1 VTRLDHS
8 SWFASAARV
17 LAEQEA
23 QKLRIDALCQ
33 ASGVTKGLLYH
44 HFRHLTEFK
53 AEFTA
58 HLYNRGVGKFLS
70 QLVHIEPP
78 QKRLSGLAERTSDH
92 YRRMTRLLNRIT
104 QA

>member
-1 VTRLDHS
+1 MTRLDRS
-8 SWFASAARV
+8 SWFAIAARL
-17 LAEQEA
+17 LAEQGA
-23 QKLRIDALCQ
+23 QGLRVDMLGQ
-33 ASGVTKGLLYH
+33 ATGVAKGSFYH
-44 HFRHLTEFK
+44 HFRQLTEFK